1 MKTFVENVLEQYK
14 KKYFNPETIVDDIF
28 VFIQNDRTLMKEY
41 LELVS
46 REKNL
51 KYVNSQI
58 SQEIEKSLNLSN
70 EKEEE
75 KNPKSLLIQSYTKL
89 I

>member
-58 SQEIEKSLNLSN
+58 SQWIEKSLNLSN
-70 EKEEE
+70 DKNED

-89 I
+89 K